1 MTEARST
8 FLVALDTARQKI
20 GLVLEK
26 DSTGHY
32 SKYTS
37 LPEILR
43 KVDGPLRE
51 TGLILTNRID
61 SDPFRLVVTLEH
73 VESGYG
79 ESASFVLPENQPPE
93 KVGAAI
99 SYFRRYG
106 IGVLIGFATDSDVD
120 SVEYQQHKQSKPEPA
135 PAKTETPTGSTNPYM
150 DALNNRYGTAQVIA
164 ACQTL
169 NLKPAQL
176 TKRQARQV
184 AEMLQ
189 EAESA

>member
-1 MTEARST
+1 MTEKHT
-8 FLVALDTARQKI
+8 QYLIALDTARQKI
-20 GLVLEK
+20 GLVLEQ
-26 DSTGHY
+26 DSKGHY

-51 TGLILTNRID
+51 AGLILTNRID
-61 SDPFRLVVTLEH
+61 TDPFRLVVTLEH
-73 VESGYG
+73 VETGAG

-120 SVEYQQHKQSKPEPA
+120 SVEYQQRKA
-135 PAKTETPTGSTNPYM
+135 
-150 DALNNRYGTAQVIA
+150 V
-164 ACQTL
+164 
-169 NLKPAQL
+169 
-176 TKRQARQV
+176 QV
-184 AEMLQ
+184 AEKVVDTERTQ
-189 EAESA
+189 TSNPYTEALNQRFGTAMVIEACQHLGFKQSALTKAKAKQVNQFLLEATA